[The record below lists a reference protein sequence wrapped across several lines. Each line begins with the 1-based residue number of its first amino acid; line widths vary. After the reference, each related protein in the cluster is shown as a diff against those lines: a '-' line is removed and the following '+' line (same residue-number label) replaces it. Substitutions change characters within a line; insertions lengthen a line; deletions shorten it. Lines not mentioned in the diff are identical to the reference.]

1 MKPFSFHLRC
11 IAWIAVAVTVSLC
24 WAQPTATQWVATWAA
39 SPQFEEWPLVVPE
52 PGSFRNQTVRQVFRV
67 SLGGERIR
75 IRFTNEYGD
84 NPLPVSAASVA
95 LSSAGA
101 SVVAG
106 TLRPVTVGGSRSFTI
121 PAGAT
126 LDSDPVD
133 FLLPTL
139 ADLVVSFHIPTEW
152 YELSKP
158 AATFHHLA
166 SQTTYILPGNQVMV
180 PAPSVE
186 KTSTSWFFVRAVAVQ
201 ASLRSGAIVAVG
213 DSITDGQGSSLDGNQ
228 RWPNLLAERLLGNSD
243 TRHLSVVNSGIAGNR
258 VLTFFVGPDT
268 LWRFHRDALS
278 VPGARYVILLQGVND
293 IGIPSWLP
301 GIAFQHVSA
310 DQIIAGQ
317 RRLIAEARAR
327 GLRIIGATL
336 TPFAATCLPTVPLLP
351 CSSAYYTEAGERK
364 RQAVNAWI
372 RGGGEFD
379 GVIDFDLAVRDPLRP
394 TFLKRE
400 FDSGDGLHPSDA
412 GYRAMAAAIDLA
424 LFQTPDLDLL
434 IPGTDKP
441 GVPALD

>member
-1 MKPFSFHLRC
+1 MKRFSFFLRC
-11 IAWIAVAVTVSLC
+11 IAWIAAGVYVPLS
-24 WAQPTATQWVATWAA
+24 WAQPTATHWVATWAA

-84 NPLPVSAASVA
+84 NPLPVSAASVS
-95 LSSAGA
+95 LRSAGA

-166 SQTTYILPGNQVMV
+166 SQTTYILPGNQAMV
-180 PAPSVE
+180 ANPSVE
-186 KTSTSWFFVRAVAVQ
+186 KTSTSWFFISGVSVQ
-201 ASLRSGAIVAVG
+201 ASLRSSAIVAIG
-213 DSITDGQGSSLDGNQ
+213 DSITDGQGSSVDANQ
-228 RWPNLLAERLLGNSD
+228 RWPNLLSERLLGASSH
-243 TRHLSVVNSGIAGNR
+243 RHLSVVNAGIAGNR

-268 LWRFHRDALS
+268 LTRFHRDALS
-278 VPGARYVILLQGVND
+278 APGVRYVIVLQGIND

-301 GIAFQHVSA
+301 GIAFQHKSA
-310 DQIIAGQ
+310 EQIIAGY
-317 RRLIAEARAR
+317 RRLITEARER
-327 GLRIIGATL
+327 GLKIFGATL
-336 TPFAATCLPTVPLLP
+336 TPFAATCLPTVPLFP
-351 CSSAYYTEAGERK
+351 CSSAYYTEDGEGK
-364 RQAVNAWI
+364 RQAINAWI

-424 LFQTPDLDLL
+424 LFETPGLDSL